1 VKSAIAV
8 GVEPAVHVTALGH
21 LGGHASTD
29 RLKRMDDDA
38 IRSLMTRLARA
49 HRSGGTV
56 IERAAILAEGAD
68 FEAVMAWI
76 VAHGGK
82 PEATVPTPSRSGLH
96 GSRVHG
102 SGGAEPRTPSRF
114 VLPPGALH

>member
-1 VKSAIAV
+1 
-8 GVEPAVHVTALGH
+8 
-21 LGGHASTD
+21 
-29 RLKRMDDDA
+29 MDDDA
-38 IRSLMTRLARA
+38 IRSLVTRLARA

-96 GSRVHG
+96 GSRVHD

-114 VLPPGALH
+114 VLPPGALR